1 MFPITAREGVN
12 SLVCEMKSD
21 LADSLG
27 GEADHTVDDTP
38 GVEAFVASNLLNL
51 FQKWN
56 KINMNNDKKLV
67 L

>member
-1 MFPITAREGVN
+1 MFHIVAREGVN

-27 GEADHTVDDTP
+27 SEANHTVDDTP

-51 FQKWN
+51 FQK
-56 KINMNNDKKLV
+56 LE
-67 L
+67 